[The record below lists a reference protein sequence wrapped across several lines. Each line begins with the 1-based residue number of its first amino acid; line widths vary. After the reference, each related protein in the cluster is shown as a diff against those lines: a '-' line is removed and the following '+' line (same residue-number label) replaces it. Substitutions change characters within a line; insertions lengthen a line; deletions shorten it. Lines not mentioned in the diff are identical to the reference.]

1 MLLQRSTY
9 RALKEEIAGYRDKA
23 LRAVVEMRYRLAS
36 KEREME
42 LTLAETAS

>member
-9 RALKEEIAGYRDKA
+9 RALKEEVAGHRDKA
-23 LRAVVEMRYRLAS
+23 LRAVVEMRYRLAA

-42 LTLAETAS
+42 LSLAEAAS